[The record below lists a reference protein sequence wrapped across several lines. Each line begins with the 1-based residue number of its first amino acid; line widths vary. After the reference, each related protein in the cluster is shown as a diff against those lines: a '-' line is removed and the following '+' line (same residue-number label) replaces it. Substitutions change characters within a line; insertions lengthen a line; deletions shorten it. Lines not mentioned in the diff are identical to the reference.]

1 MTIEN
6 LEVVC
11 REFANTYLVDVVK
24 KELCSEMNYLKQ
36 IHASNLVGSD
46 KSGNP
51 TILKPLALL
60 NKIANL
66 KLASLFPNV
75 CIALRIFLIL
85 PVTVASGERSFSKLK
100 LIKNK
105 MRNSTG

>member
-11 REFANTYLVDVVK
+11 RQFANTYHVDVVK
-24 KELCSEMNYLKQ
+24 EELCSEMNYLKQ

-51 TILKPLALL
+51 TVGSDK
-60 NKIANL
+60 
-66 KLASLFPNV
+66 
-75 CIALRIFLIL
+75 
-85 PVTVASGERSFSKLK
+85 SG
-100 LIKNK
+100 NPA
-105 MRNSTG
+105 